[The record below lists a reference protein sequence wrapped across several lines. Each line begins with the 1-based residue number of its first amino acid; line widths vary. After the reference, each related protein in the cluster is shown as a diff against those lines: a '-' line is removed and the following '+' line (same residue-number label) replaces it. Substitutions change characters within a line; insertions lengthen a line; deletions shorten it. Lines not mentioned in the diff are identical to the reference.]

1 MREMN
6 GMSAKTAAFSKTN
19 EFPLRR
25 GIAVAGNL
33 VADVVKNIDRYPGI
47 GMLSSIRSVSRG
59 VGGSVPNVGIDLKR
73 IDPFLPVSGVGCVG
87 SDEYGRFLMDE
98 LHRAGMDTSRI
109 RTLDNVPTSFSDVMS
124 LPGGER
130 TFFHAR
136 GANALFSPSDAEA
149 DKLDCDIMHIAYIL
163 LLDRFDAP
171 DPEYGT
177 VMARYLR
184 SVQEKGIRTSVDMVT
199 DSGMDYAKTVRPAL
213 KYCDYLIVNE
223 IECCSAWGLSAR
235 DENGLL
241 KVSAVRKAMEMSLA
255 EGVKRKVV
263 VHAREGGFCLS
274 RDRFFFS
281 PSLCLPAGA
290 IEGSVGAGDA
300 FCAGTLYGIYGGWDD
315 EKTLSFACACA
326 ACSLTKADAV
336 SGMRGRDEVWRFAEK
351 YPPGKP
357 AFAPE

>member
-1 MREMN
+1 MATDIM
-6 GMSAKTAAFSKTN
+6 KTEAPYGCSTR
-19 EFPLRR
+19 P

-73 IDPFLPVSGVGCVG
+73 IDPSLPVNGIGCVG
-87 SDEYGRFLMDE
+87 EDDYGRFLLSE
-98 LHRAGMDTSRI
+98 LAQAGVDTSRVKV
-109 RTLDNVPTSFSDVMS
+109 LKDVPTSFSDVMS

-136 GANALFSPSDAEA
+136 GANALFAPEDVELCG
-149 DKLDCDIMHIAYIL
+149 LDCEILHIAYIL
-163 LLDRFDAP
+163 LLARFDAP

-177 VMARYLR
+177 AMARFLH
-184 SVQEKGIRTSVDMVT
+184 SVQQKGVRTSVDMVT
-199 DSGMDYAKTVRPAL
+199 DSGMDYAVKVLPAL
-213 KYCDYLIVNE
+213 KYCDYFIVNE
-223 IECCSAWGLSAR
+223 VECCSVWGLDAR
-235 DENGLL
+235 DKNGTLR
-241 KVSAVRKAMEMSLA
+241 VDAVREAMERSLE

-274 RDRFFFS
+274 GDGFFFS
-281 PSLCLPAGA
+281 PSLCLPPEM
-290 IEGSVGAGDA
+290 IRGSVGAGDA
-300 FCAGTLYGIYGGWDD
+300 FCAGTLYGIYHCWDD

-336 SGMRGRDEVWRFAEK
+336 SGMRSMEEVLSFAER
-351 YPPGKP
+351 YP
-357 AFAPE
+357 AQENAQALR